1 MQRHGHSTGAAATVC
16 NTVLL
21 VYCFKCQPPSSPPA
35 EVRTCLQRE
44 DVPVHR
50 GPLLGR
56 FAAVAQA
63 IEVAAQPAGERHRG

>member
-1 MQRHGHSTGAAATVC
+1 M
-16 NTVLL
+16 
-21 VYCFKCQPPSSPPA
+21 Y
-35 EVRTCLQRE
+35 LQRE